1 MPPYG
6 LYWFEDV
13 LTPDDLPEIADLRP
27 VVKPVLLAG
36 GEHEFTRHGFE
47 DVARTGALDVW
58 QPDITWCGGMTAGLR
73 ILDLAEQTGGVRVVP
88 HRGGEIWGLHFIAAT
103 ACEDLA
109 ETHPNRWQ
117 EGADTLWLDEPRA
130 VGGSHRSHRPARFR
144 RSTERGYAVGLR
156 LRGPNP
162 P

>member
-27 VVKPVLLAG
+27 AVKPVLLAG

-58 QPDITWCGGMTAGLR
+58 QPDITWCGGITAGLR
-73 ILDLAEQTGGVRVVP
+73 ILE
-88 HRGGEIWGLHFIAAT
+88 
-103 ACEDLA
+103 LA
-109 ETHPNRWQ
+109 ET
-117 EGADTLWLDEPRA
+117 D
-130 VGGSHRSHRPARFR
+130 R
-144 RSTERGYAVGLR
+144 RSQGRPTPWAARYGGCTS
-156 LRGPNP
+156 
-162 P
+162 